1 MFSILDR
8 STISE
13 TWQTLVIGI
22 VLVAGVFFATA
33 EFQKIM
39 TLICDLGIESN
50 TAILITC
57 LQLPNTVVFCLP
69 AGMLL
74 ATGLVLWRKTFD
86 YEILALSVAGADTLR
101 IIRPFIVLSIAA
113 ATVSFILSDSIVPE
127 SRRIANKL
135 FFTGALNSNL
145 PKSEACL
152 TFMQYDQTSQDARLK
167 QILVAGKNMDREL
180 KNVVIFDMSHSKVP
194 KVIWAKTGTWCR
206 GQWQLQDGY
215 IYELFSA
222 EARRINSHF
231 QRFTVDAIGRFMDKV
246 ESRGPLP
253 TELTTRELRNEIQKY
268 ESQGKPVPN
277 VVMIR
282 YLRRF
287 SQPISCLFLA
297 FAALPFCVA
306 TPRKRSYLPLAYI
319 GIVVTVYFIVQQIC
333 LSLGDNSRLSPEI
346 AAWAPGLLPLII
358 GLIAYFIAKARR

>member
-13 TWQTLVIGI
+13 TWQTLIIGI
-22 VLVAGVFFATA
+22 VMVAGVFFATA

-50 TAILITC
+50 TAVLITC

-69 AGMLL
+69 AGVLL

-101 IIRPFIVLSIAA
+101 IIRPFIVLSVAA
-113 ATVSFILSDSIVPE
+113 AALSFFLSDSIVPE

-135 FFTGALNSNL
+135 FFNGALNSNL

-152 TFMQYDQTSQDARLK
+152 TFLQFDESSKDSRVK
-167 QILVAGKNMDREL
+167 QILVAGRNVDKEL
-180 KNVVIFDMSHSKVP
+180 KNVVIFDMSHTKVP

-231 QRFTVDAIGRFMDKV
+231 QKFTVDAIGRFISKV
-246 ESRGPLP
+246 ENRGPLP
-253 TELTTRELRNEIQKY
+253 TEQTTAELKKQIQKY
-268 ESQGKPVPN
+268 EAEGKPVPN

-306 TPRKRSYLPLAYI
+306 KPRKRSYLPLAYI
-319 GIVVTVYFIVQQIC
+319 GIVVTIYFIVQQAC
-333 LSLGDNSRLSPEI
+333 LSLGDNNRLSPEI
-346 AAWAPGLLPLII
+346 AAWAPGFLPFII
-358 GLIAYFIAKARR
+358 GVIAYLIAKARR